1 MLDLVLPAWYAE
13 AHDRAWQEYQVAA
26 AQHAKQQAQL
36 REKMSEATDSG
47 PAPTMSSAMTLASF
61 CTGPAL
67 PTDPVPTFL
76 ARGTDRAMLLP
87 VIHYRR
93 HEPEPRDRSDH
104 LQQAR
109 SKYELVIADKV
120 NSPGSIDV
128 IVEMVGTLWFG
139 HRDRHEGGL
148 TSAAISPASAEAA
161 LSIATTLVHLF
172 SIGAVCRKPS

>member
-1 MLDLVLPAWYAE
+1 MIMLDLVLPAWYAE

-61 CTGPAL
+61 YTGPAL

-87 VIHYRR
+87 VIHGLL
-93 HEPEPRDRSDH
+93 H
-104 LQQAR
+104 LLA
-109 SKYELVIADKV
+109 L
-120 NSPGSIDV
+120 
-128 IVEMVGTLWFG
+128 
-139 HRDRHEGGL
+139 
-148 TSAAISPASAEAA
+148 SAAVTALGRPRHPAGEHGSTKAQGQRSRDPGTA
-161 LSIATTLVHLF
+161 
-172 SIGAVCRKPS
+172 P